1 MTQINNWIKDF
12 RGEFINRKWWRT
24 SDDHPFG
31 LDASPQRVLKYFKE
45 VLANKITLAKAE
57 ERQRILKL
65 IKKYSPTCGGGKC
78 YVVEELIN
86 KIK

>member
-1 MTQINNWIKDF
+1 MTTQIDNWTDRQEVWDIV
-12 RGEFINRKWWRT
+12 N
-24 SDDHPFG
+24 
-31 LDASPQRVLKYFKE
+31 YFKLTKFGE
-45 VLANKITLAKAE
+45 INNAYDFVSSKLQQQITLAKAE